1 VTIFFNHF
9 MHSIDVMHVVKWL
22 RELLGC
28 ILGSNKSKGFMLLVE
43 DNAKREHSTDCENED
58 NWGEWELW
66 ICQLMNWDC
75 YVEPKALCFI
85 EYARIKYRIIE
96 NNGVFKAPNDYVTVQ
111 SREC

>member
-1 VTIFFNHF
+1 

-58 NWGEWELW
+58 N
-66 ICQLMNWDC
+66 
-75 YVEPKALCFI
+75 
-85 EYARIKYRIIE
+85 
-96 NNGVFKAPNDYVTVQ
+96 
-111 SREC
+111 